1 MNSSEESG
9 KESRCPEALRKSLM
23 LPKEL
28 LKEVRRIEIK
38 TGHLVDSLY
47 SGGYRSVFKGR
58 GIEFAGIREYY
69 RGDEYRSIDWKVSA
83 RTGNLHVREHI
94 EEREL
99 QLVVALDLSAS
110 MAFGSGSREKRESA
124 VEFAAAMSLAA
135 ERNND
140 RAGVCLFTDRVEK
153 FIQPAKGRTHV
164 LRLIRELLYF
174 VPKHRKTDLRAPL
187 DFLNSTLNRRSIV
200 FLVTDALGLSSFERE
215 LRITAARHDLIIVMV
230 RDPREN
236 ALPDIGLV
244 EIEDPETGEEGI
256 IDTSDRLAVER
267 LLQGQQKLDEE
278 FVRTCRRMGLDVIRL
293 TAGESVVKPV
303 CQLFSEREKRMA
315 NVK

>member
-1 MNSSEESG
+1 
-9 KESRCPEALRKSLM
+9 M

-38 TGHLVDSLY
+38 TRHLVDSLY

-83 RTGNLHVREHI
+83 RSGDLHVREHI

-124 VEFAAAMSLAA
+124 VEFAAAMTLAA

-153 FIQPAKGRTHV
+153 VIQPAKGKTHV
-164 LRLIRELLYF
+164 LRLIRELLYYI
-174 VPKHRKTDLRAPL
+174 PQHRKTDLRAPL
-187 DFLNSTLNRRSIV
+187 DYLNSNLRRRSIV
-200 FLVTDALGLSSFERE
+200 FLVTDALNIGRLDRE
-215 LRITAARHDLIIVMV
+215 MRIAAARHDLILVLV
-230 RDPREN
+230 RDPREKE
-236 ALPDIGLV
+236 LPDVGLI
-244 EIEDPETGEEGI
+244 EIEDPETGAEI
-256 IDTSDRLAVER
+256 VFDTSDREAVSR
-267 LLQGQQKLDEE
+267 LIELQKCNDEA
-278 FVRTCRRMGLDVIRL
+278 VIKTCQVLGIDVIEL

-303 CQLFSEREKRMA
+303 CRLFSERERRMA
-315 NVK
+315 GNK

>member
-1 MNSSEESG
+1 
-9 KESRCPEALRKSLM
+9 M
-23 LPKEL
+23 LPEEL

-69 RGDEYRSIDWKVSA
+69 RGDEFRSIDWKVSA
-83 RTGNLHVREHI
+83 RTGKFHVREHI

-99 QLVVALDLSAS
+99 QMVVALDLSAS

-174 VPKHRKTDLRAPL
+174 IPERRKTDLRAAL
-187 DFLNSTLNRRSIV
+187 DFLNATINRRSIV
-200 FLVTDALGLSSFERE
+200 FLVTDALGINDFARE
-215 LRITAARHDLIIVMV
+215 LRITAARHDLIMVMV
-230 RDPREN
+230 RDPREIE
-236 ALPDIGLV
+236 LPDVGLIEV
-244 EIEDPETGEEGI
+244 ENPETGEETI
-256 IDTSDRLAVER
+256 FDTSDRQAVAE
-267 LLQGQQKLDEE
+267 LTSHQKQLDDA
-278 FVRTCRRMGLDVIRL
+278 FVKTCRRLGIDVIRL
-293 TAGESVVKPV
+293 IAGESVVKPV
-303 CQLFSEREKRMA
+303 CQLFSERERRMA
-315 NVK
+315 NLK